1 LQQNGGQMVER
12 IVSESGKSRGEVEQL
27 IKAKKSKLSGLL
39 TDDGAAFMVARELGI
54 ELATQQEMHRVSIG
68 QLQDGMQNID
78 LLVRVM
84 HVFSPKSFERNGTKG
99 TLCNMIIADD
109 SGETR
114 LTLWHNDVKK
124 MQEAG
129 VQKGSVLML
138 HNCYAKSFNNKP
150 QLNLSYNGSMVVDP
164 KNVDCRTLPNAE
176 ERQSKLSEL
185 RAEMNEV
192 ATIVRV
198 LRLFPV
204 TEFEKESGK
213 GRVMNFLV
221 ADESATIRAT
231 AWNDLVDAAEQ
242 LQENDLVKFEGAYT
256 KEGLQGIEL
265 HLGWRAR
272 ILANPKTDAVIPSAM
287 QLMQDKTESRRISEL
302 DAATKFVALQ
312 AAVVAV
318 NQGQLRYSVCAK
330 CGSKM
335 QRAETGMQCEKCGSI
350 EQDIRAV
357 LSVRLDDGSSQVN
370 AVAYGQSAE
379 KLMGLQKEQLRELIE
394 SIGPEQI
401 IRQLQDRLVGKQVRA
416 FGSAKENTFS
426 NELEFVVRSLEF
438 A

>member
-1 LQQNGGQMVER
+1 LQQATEL
-12 IVSESGKSRGEVEQL
+12 IEKIISSSGKSKREVEQL

-54 ELATQQEMHRVSIG
+54 ELATQQEMHMVSIG
-68 QLQDGMQNID
+68 QLQDGMQNVD
-78 LLVRVM
+78 LLVRAM

-114 LTLWHNDVKK
+114 LTLWHNDVRK

-129 VQKGSVLML
+129 VQKGSVLLL
-138 HNCYAKSFNNKP
+138 HNCYVKSFNNKP
-150 QLNLSYNGSMVVDP
+150 QLNLSYNGSMVVEP
-164 KNVDCRTLPNAE
+164 KNVDCRNLPNAE

-231 AWNDLVDAAEQ
+231 AWNDLVDAAEK

-302 DAATKFVALQ
+302 DAAAKFVALQ

-330 CGSKM
+330 CGAKM
-335 QRAETGMQCEKCGSI
+335 QRGETGMQCEKCGST
-350 EQDIRAV
+350 EQDIRPV
-357 LSVRLDDGSSQVN
+357 LSVRLDDGSSQIN
-370 AVAYGQSAE
+370 AVAYGQNAE
-379 KLMGLQKEQLRELIE
+379 KLMGCSKEELRQMLEAT
-394 SIGPEQI
+394 SPEQI
-401 IRQLQDRLVGKQVRA
+401 IQQLQDKLVGKQVRA